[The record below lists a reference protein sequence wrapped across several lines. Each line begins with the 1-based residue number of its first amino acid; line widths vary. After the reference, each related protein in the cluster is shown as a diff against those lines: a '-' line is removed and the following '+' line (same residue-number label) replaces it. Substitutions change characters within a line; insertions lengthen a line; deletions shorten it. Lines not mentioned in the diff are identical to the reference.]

1 MKKRRRKKRKLI
13 VKNLIKLIVLFLILV
28 FLIVLTISKI
38 YRSRSFKVN
47 FNSDGGS
54 AVKKE
59 VVKYG
64 EKAYTPQDPTKEGYE
79 FNGWYIND
87 KLYDFDSK
95 VKKDIT
101 LTAKWDEIQKDN
113 PVNPDENNNT
123 NPAPPNENNN
133 TNTEEKDPY
142 PYDHL
147 STDDA
152 KRIFS
157 EKKALVV
164 SDSMGEGLSAYKVLN
179 EENVIW
185 HRGRRVDNM
194 DIDIDKILEFNPSYI
209 FMSYGANDIK
219 WWGGNAEKFINAYKA
234 QIENLQSKLPNT
246 KIIINSVLPVGEK
259 AIEKDASFTHQE
271 EFNTALKAL
280 AKEMNLDFIENGFIV
295 YTKENPFSSDGV
307 HPKSFFFFA
316 WGKHMASYLEK
327 N

>member
-1 MKKRRRKKRKLI
+1 
-13 VKNLIKLIVLFLILV
+13 
-28 FLIVLTISKI
+28 
-38 YRSRSFKVN
+38 
-47 FNSDGGS
+47 
-54 AVKKE
+54 
-59 VVKYG
+59 
-64 EKAYTPQDPTKEGYE
+64 
-79 FNGWYIND
+79 
-87 KLYDFDSK
+87 
-95 VKKDIT
+95 
-101 LTAKWDEIQKDN
+101 
-113 PVNPDENNNT
+113 
-123 NPAPPNENNN
+123 
-133 TNTEEKDPY
+133 
-142 PYDHL
+142 
-147 STDDA
+147 
-152 KRIFS
+152 
-157 EKKALVV
+157 
-164 SDSMGEGLSAYKVLN
+164 MGEGLSAYKVLN

-219 WWGGNAEKFINAYKA
+219 WWGGNAEKFINAYKT

-316 WGKHMASYLEK
+316 WGKHMSSYLEK

>member
-1 MKKRRRKKRKLI
+1 MRKRRKKKKLI
-13 VKNLIKLIVLFLILV
+13 IKNLIKLIVLVLILIFLI
-28 FLIVLTISKI
+28 ILTCHKIKTSKHFTI
-38 YRSRSFKVN
+38 TF
-47 FNSDGGS
+47 DTLGGTT
-54 AVKKE
+54 VKEEK
-59 VVKYG
+59 VKYG
-64 EKAYTPQDPTKEGYE
+64 EKANIPQDPTKEGYE

-87 KLYDFDSK
+87 EKYDFDLK

-101 LTAKWDEIQKDN
+101 LTAKWDEIKKEN
-113 PVNPDENNNT
+113 PVNPDENKNS
-123 NPAPPNENNN
+123 
-133 TNTEEKDPY
+133 NTEEKDPY

-147 STDDA
+147 STEDA

-219 WWGGNAEKFINAYKA
+219 WWGGNAEKFINAYKT

-246 KIIINSVLPVGEK
+246 KIIINSVLPVGKK
-259 AIEKDASFTHQE
+259 AIEKDESFTHQE

-295 YTKENPFSSDGV
+295 YTDENPYSSDGV